1 MNQGKADIKINKMN
15 IEIKTKRL
23 VIKKPQIRD
32 KQKLISEL
40 NNKEVSKWLEN
51 VTFPYSEKDADKWIN
66 SLTINNLEFNI
77 FLENNLIGG
86 IGLKEDYRLGYW
98 LGEDYWGN
106 GYATEAVSE
115 LIEYAFKIIK
125 IKKIT
130 ARYMTENTIS
140 AKVLK
145 KLGFTE
151 IGKDLIFS
159 IARNEKVS
167 HTKVELIKT

>member
-1 MNQGKADIKINKMN
+1 MN

-77 FLENNLIGG
+77 FLENNS
-86 IGLKEDYRLGYW
+86 LGYW
-98 LGEDYWGN
+98 LGENYWGN
-106 GYATEAVSE
+106 GYATEAGSE

-130 ARYMTENTIS
+130 ARYMTENTSS

-151 IGKDLIFS
+151 VGKVLIFS

>member
-1 MNQGKADIKINKMN
+1 MY
-15 IEIKTKRL
+15 KR
-23 VIKKPQIRD
+23 Q
-32 KQKLISEL
+32 
-40 NNKEVSKWLEN
+40 
-51 VTFPYSEKDADKWIN
+51 
-66 SLTINNLEFNI
+66 INNLEFNI

-106 GYATEAVSE
+106 GYATEAGSE

-130 ARYMTENTIS
+130 ARYMTENTSS

-151 IGKDLIFS
+151 VGKVLIFS